1 MAKYYLR
8 MEGVNLYSFVYDAN
22 DLSTV
27 RGGGLML
34 LGAPRIVEQALEQG
48 PHGVAGVKKI
58 VSGASVG
65 LFEFDIDADTPAR
78 EAEIAADVRND
89 AARLLASSAG
99 VPDATFVVDVGKK
112 EGDFGTCMQKLLAK
126 NRWRQFRQPT
136 IAAPAKNESAQ
147 VTQPCEL
154 EGRRPGTVVRREGN
168 EKKIYCESV
177 DRRREYGR
185 DKKRKFY
192 TDELGDV
199 LRRAFSGDFT
209 RSFEELSKDETQG
222 DLSRK
227 MAVIYL
233 DGNGFGKVRDD
244 ECREAEDLIEFESRV
259 KKCRA
264 KALADLIDRMDCES
278 ANGFKTE
285 TGAYRLE
292 TLLWGGDELI
302 WVVPAWKGWEV
313 LQAFYTVSMDKEWS
327 FRGRRLTHAG
337 GLVFCHHNA
346 PIHKIVELSVSLAE
360 ATKEECRDKNLFQY
374 LVLESFDHIGQ
385 DLGEFRKRH
394 VPFKWRA
401 SLDGD
406 AMEEAADAVRF
417 ARDRFPRGQIY
428 KAVHAAAA
436 SARNAKRGENADCE
450 ENAVERFRKRL
461 EEIVPKETLELLDE
475 RQRLKHLGDR
485 NSTWLHLAQLWDYI
499 PDKEART

>member
-34 LGAPRIVEQALEQG
+34 LGAPQIVEEALKQVPQG
-48 PHGVAGVKKI
+48 VGGVKEI
-58 VSGASVG
+58 VSGASLG

-78 EAEIAADVRND
+78 EAEIAANVRNA
-89 AARLLASSAG
+89 AARVLVSSEG
-99 VPDATFVVDVGKK
+99 VPDATFVVDVLKK
-112 EGDFGTCMQKLLAK
+112 EGDFRTCTQKLLTK

-136 IAAPAKNESAQ
+136 IAAPAKNESAE
-147 VTQPCEL
+147 VSLPCDL
-154 EGRRPGTVVRREGN
+154 EGRRPGTVTRRENN

-177 DRRREYGR
+177 ARRRDYGR
-185 DKKRKFY
+185 DKRSQFY
-192 TDELGDV
+192 AEELGDI
-199 LRRAFSGDFT
+199 LKRAFSGDFT
-209 RSFEELSKDETQG
+209 RSFEELSKDETRG
-222 DLSRK
+222 DLNRK

-244 ECREAEDLIEFESRV
+244 ECREAEDLIEFEGLV

-264 KALADLIDRMDCES
+264 KALADLIDRMDC
-278 ANGFKTE
+278 AAGNGFKTE

-313 LQAFYTVSMDKEWS
+313 LQAFYTVSMDKEWR
-327 FRGRRLTHAG
+327 FRDRRLTHAG

-346 PIHKIVELSVSLAE
+346 PIHKIVELCVSLAE
-360 ATKEECRDKNLFQY
+360 AAKEESRDKNLFQY

-385 DLGEFRKRH
+385 DLDEFRKRH
-394 VPFKWRA
+394 VAFKWRA

-406 AMEEAADAVRF
+406 FMEEAADTVRF
-417 ARDRFPRGQIY
+417 ARARFPRGQIY

-436 SARNAKRGENADCE
+436 SARKAKRSENADLE
-450 ENAVERFRKRL
+450 DNAVERFRKRL
-461 EEIVPKETLELLDE
+461 EEIVPEETLALLDE
-475 RQRLKHLGDR
+475 RQRLKHLGDK